1 MGELVD
7 GRWIDDYDAV
17 KNGAPEKPSNLK
29 PSNLLSQN
37 ISTAKVAILQEVPG
51 RFLLIGSM
59 SCPWSH
65 RTFIL
70 HSLKGLLEHIPIQ
83 IAGGRRDQGYSVNHN
98 LPWELPGAGR
108 KILHVHEIYTTSN
121 PEFSGRASVPVLW
134 DSLEGKIISN
144 GSMAICQAFD
154 EMVAPNGNLNFTVRP
169 NALRQDID
177 ALNARIYDLLA
188 KGVYRAGLAQSQKI
202 YDHAVNDVFNM
213 MDELEVILS
222 TQRFLFGN
230 LFTLS
235 DVVLFPVLARFDA
248 VYNTHFRCT
257 QNRLMDFPSL
267 WGYAKD
273 IYKWRG
279 MEDLIDFDV
288 IRRGY
293 FLNDGQHN
301 PFGIISA
308 RPHADWCE
316 GHNRDEFGWPQVML
330 ISGQVCKIFPETIT
344 PVES

>member
-7 GRWIDDYDAV
+7 GRWIDDFDII
-17 KNGAPEKPSNLK
+17 KCGEFERPPNP
-29 PSNLLSQN
+29 LSQN
-37 ISTAKVAILQEVPG
+37 MSPAKVVGLQEVPG
-51 RFLLIGSM
+51 RILLIGSM

-65 RTFIL
+65 RTLIL

-83 IAGGRRDQGYSVNHN
+83 IAGGRRDQGYSVNQN
-98 LPWELPGAGR
+98 LPWELPGAGK
-108 KILHVHEIYTTSN
+108 KILHVHEVYTSSD
-121 PEFSGRASVPVLW
+121 PEFSGRASVPILW
-134 DSLEGKIISN
+134 DSLEGKILTN
-144 GSMAICQAFD
+144 DSMTICKAFD
-154 EMVAPNGNLNFTVRP
+154 AMDGTNEVLDFTVFP
-169 NALRQDID
+169 NALQQDID
-177 ALNARIYDLLA
+177 ALNERIYKMLA
-188 KGVYRAGLAQSQKI
+188 NGVYRAGLAQSQRS
-202 YDHAVNDVFNM
+202 YDQAVSDVFNM

-230 LFTLS
+230 IFTLS
-235 DVVLFPVLARFDA
+235 DVVLFPVLVRFDA

-257 QNRLMDFPSL
+257 QNRLMDFPSI

-273 IYKWRG
+273 LYKWRG
-279 MEDLIDFDV
+279 MENLIDFDV

-316 GHNRDEFGWPQVML
+316 RHGRDEFGWPQVML
-330 ISGQVCKIFPETIT
+330 KSGRVCKIFPETMS